1 MTRLVKPA
9 VFVLALLPL
18 LWLTFRGLTGR
29 LSANPIEDITLTT
42 GIWALRWLLV
52 TLAIT
57 PLRRVT
63 GWQRIIQFRRMF
75 GLFAFFYATLHLLTY
90 LVLDQ
95 GLAFEFILPDIV
107 KRPYITAGMIA
118 FTLMVPLA
126 VTSTKGWIRRLGR
139 KWQLLHRL
147 VYLSA
152 VAASLHFLWK
162 VKVAI
167 GEPVYYAV
175 ILGSLLAFRVLWRFR
190 PNAGARGATAR
201 VSAS

>member
-1 MTRLVKPA
+1 MRFAKPIVFLV
-9 VFVLALLPL
+9 ALLPF
-18 LWLTFRGLTGR
+18 LWLAFRGLTGR

-52 TLAIT
+52 SLAIT
-57 PLRRVT
+57 PVRRVT
-63 GWQRIIQFRRMF
+63 GWQQIIQFRRMF
-75 GLFAFFYATLHLLTY
+75 GLFAFFYATLHVLTY

-147 VYLSA
+147 VYVSA
-152 VAASLHFLWK
+152 VAACLHFLWK
-162 VKVAI
+162 VKVPI

-175 ILGSLLAFRVLWRFR
+175 ILGSLLAFRLLWKLRS
-190 PNAGARGATAR
+190 NAGARGATAR
-201 VSAS
+201 ASAS

>member
-1 MTRLVKPA
+1 MRVAKPLVFI
-9 VFVLALLPL
+9 VALSPF
-18 LWLTFRGLTGR
+18 LWLVFRGLTGG

-42 GIWALRWLLV
+42 GIWVLRWLLV

-57 PLRRVT
+57 PLRRIT
-63 GWQRIIQFRRMF
+63 GWQRVIQYRRML
-75 GLFAFFYATLHLLTY
+75 GLFAFFYASLHLLTY

-107 KRPYITAGMIA
+107 KRPYITMGMIA
-118 FTLMVPLA
+118 FTLMIPLA

-147 VYLSA
+147 VYFSA
-152 VAASLHFLWK
+152 AAACLHFLWK
-162 VKVAI
+162 VKIAI

-175 ILGSLLAFRVLWRFR
+175 ILTFLLAFRLLWRFR
-190 PNAGARGATAR
+190 PSARPRRATAG